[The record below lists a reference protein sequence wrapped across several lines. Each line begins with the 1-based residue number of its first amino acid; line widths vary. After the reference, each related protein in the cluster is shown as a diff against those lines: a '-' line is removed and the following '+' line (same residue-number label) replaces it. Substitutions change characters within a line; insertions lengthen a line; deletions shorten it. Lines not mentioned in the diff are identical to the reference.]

1 MKSERRSIFQQA
13 LYRRLIGLLWAINLG
28 ILLCAT
34 TTYFSLRPHLSLFQ
48 PLPTLLATP
57 SLSPSPD
64 YQDVARQV
72 EEKSIKAETLPA
84 EINSTEP
91 LPTFSTL
98 SYAEG
103 PFVIGSSAGGR
114 PLQMWQFGAGPTQRL
129 IVAGIHGGNEINTIQ
144 LADQLIEY
152 LYLHPEIIPAD
163 ITLYILR
170 SLNPD
175 GEARGK
181 GPAGRPNDNGVDLN
195 RNWPY
200 RWKANWDRYGCFV
213 AIPVSGGTHPASE
226 PETVAL
232 LTFIESRAID
242 ALISYH
248 SAALGIFP
256 GGVPTYQPSVRLA
269 EAIAAVTT
277 YPYPPIDTGCD
288 YTGNLTDWA
297 ASKGIAAVDIELSNH
312 TNTDFEQNLTVLK
325 VFLNWKR

>member
-1 MKSERRSIFQQA
+1 MSSRVPSVRSRW
-13 LYRRLIGLLWAINLG
+13 LPGRLAGILWAINALMA
-28 ILLCAT
+28 IFVAAAYLMLQPQPA
-34 TTYFSLRPHLSLFQ
+34 LFQ
-48 PLPTLLATP
+48 PLPTLIPTP
-57 SLSPSPD
+57 PPVPAGGHQLTAPSSLHQADS
-64 YQDVARQV
+64 
-72 EEKSIKAETLPA
+72 TPA
-84 EINSTEP
+84 EIRPVETS
-91 LPTFSTL
+91 SSDAR

-114 PLQMWQFGAGPTQRL
+114 PLQMWRFGTGPTQRL
-129 IVAGIHGGNEINTIQ
+129 IVAGIHGGNEINTIH
-144 LADQLIEY
+144 LADQFIEY
-152 LYLHPEIIPAD
+152 LYRHPEIVPAD
-163 ITLYILR
+163 VTLYILR

-175 GEARGK
+175 GEARGV

-200 RWKANWDRYGCFV
+200 RWKADWDRYGCFV
-213 AIPVSGGTHPASE
+213 AVPVTGGSHPASE

-256 GGVPTYQPSVRLA
+256 GGVPDYQPSIRLA

-297 ASKGIAAVDIELSNH
+297 ASRGIAAVDIELRNH
-312 TNTDFEQNLTVLK
+312 TDTDFEENLIVLQ

>member
-1 MKSERRSIFQQA
+1 MKSQKSFPRDFLGCLSWSVWTINAALILVAIAAYLIFRAQ
-13 LYRRLIGLLWAINLG
+13 
-28 ILLCAT
+28 
-34 TTYFSLRPHLSLFQ
+34 LSLFQ
-48 PLPTLLATP
+48 PIPTLIPTPAILPSPPGQLAAPRAEEQAAGTPMASLADELPPATP
-57 SLSPSPD
+57 TDPS
-64 YQDVARQV
+64 Y
-72 EEKSIKAETLPA
+72 L
-84 EINSTEP
+84 
-91 LPTFSTL
+91 
-98 SYAEG
+98 EG

-114 PLQMWQFGAGPTQRL
+114 PLQMWRFGNGPTKRL

-152 LYLHPEIIPAD
+152 LSAHPEIVPAD
-163 ITLYILR
+163 ITLYLLR

-175 GEARGK
+175 GEARGT
-181 GPAGRPNDNGVDLN
+181 GPIGRTNDNGVDLN

-200 RWKANWDRYGCFV
+200 RWKANWNRYGCFV
-213 AIPVSGGTHPASE
+213 AVPVSGGSHPASE

-232 LTFIESRAID
+232 LNFIESRSID

-256 GGVPTYQPSVRLA
+256 GGVPEYPPSVRLA

-297 ASKGIAAVDIELSNH
+297 ASRGIAAVDIELRNH
-312 TNTDFEQNLTVLK
+312 TDTDFEQNLIVLK

>member
-1 MKSERRSIFQQA
+1 MKSG
-13 LYRRLIGLLWAINLG
+13 RRLAVQQQVLQGLTVALWAINLT
-28 ILLCAT
+28 ILLGAAA
-34 TTYFSLRPHLSLFQ
+34 TYFLLRAQSPLFR
-48 PLPTLLATP
+48 PLPTLIPTP
-57 SLSPSPD
+57 PFASSPHSPLVTAQIDETISLD
-64 YQDVARQV
+64 HD
-72 EEKSIKAETLPA
+72 
-84 EINSTEP
+84 STEDNVTEP
-91 LPTFSTL
+91 PPIFSTP

-114 PLQMWQFGAGPTQRL
+114 PLQMWRFGNGPTQRL

-152 LYLHPEIIPAD
+152 LSLHPEIVPAD
-163 ITLYILR
+163 VTLYILR

-213 AIPVSGGTHPASE
+213 AVPVSGGSHPASE

-232 LTFIESRAID
+232 LTFIESRAMD

-256 GGVPTYQPSVRLA
+256 GGVPTYKPSVRLA

-312 TNTDFEQNLTVLK
+312 TSTDFEQNLVVLK

>member
-1 MKSERRSIFQQA
+1 MKGGQRLSFQKPLLSGLTGA
-13 LYRRLIGLLWAINLG
+13 LWVVNSAI
-28 ILLCAT
+28 ILCAT
-34 TTYFSLRPHLSLFQ
+34 ATYFLIRPRLPLFQ
-48 PLPTLLATP
+48 PLPTLILIPSPASSQQKATATQVEGTSIPLATP
-57 SLSPSPD
+57 STENDPIEPF
-64 YQDVARQV
+64 
-72 EEKSIKAETLPA
+72 LP
-84 EINSTEP
+84 
-91 LPTFSTL
+91 FSTP

-114 PLQMWQFGAGPTQRL
+114 PLQMWRFGTGPTQRL

-152 LYLHPEIIPAD
+152 LYLHPEIVPAD

-181 GPAGRPNDNGVDLN
+181 GPQGRPNDNGVDLN

-213 AIPVSGGTHPASE
+213 AVPVSGGTHPASE

-232 LTFIESRAID
+232 LTFIESRTID

-256 GGVPTYQPSVRLA
+256 GGVPTYKPSVRLA

-312 TNTDFEQNLTVLK
+312 TDTDFEQNLLVLK